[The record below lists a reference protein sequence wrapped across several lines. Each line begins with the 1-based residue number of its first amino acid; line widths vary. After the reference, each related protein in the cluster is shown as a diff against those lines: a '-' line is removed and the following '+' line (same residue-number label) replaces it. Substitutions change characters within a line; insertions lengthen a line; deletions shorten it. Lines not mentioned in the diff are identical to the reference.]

1 MSSLN
6 LFFFDSN
13 SRISFS
19 PLLKSPT
26 HLCDAVVLP
35 CHEFVGCP
43 KHEESQEFVETK
55 KFTPSEQ
62 QMEVLHAIAR
72 GKSVFVTG
80 SAGTG
85 KSFIL
90 ADALQCLREKFGND
104 AVFITAS
111 TGLAA
116 CSLGGTTLNTFAG
129 VGFGKGSKEALLKQV
144 SFYCLFASFQ

>member
-1 MSSLN
+1 M
-6 LFFFDSN
+6 
-13 SRISFS
+13 
-19 PLLKSPT
+19 
-26 HLCDAVVLP
+26 
-35 CHEFVGCP
+35 
-43 KHEESQEFVETK
+43 ETK
-55 KFTPSEQ
+55 KFKPSEQ

-129 VGFGKGSKEALLKQV
+129 VGFGKGRSASQAGELLLLFCFISIDRIFFSFV
-144 SFYCLFASFQ
+144 SLSLAQRSLPTYLCHPF